1 MTWNLSGST
10 LSLMNFIHPRTTPV
24 LLTEVL
30 LNPGTNRQQIT
41 QIMFHK
47 FNTPAIFIANQ
58 AALAL
63 LFIALTTGIVLHS
76 GYSVSHA
83 VPTYQFHSFPLLD
96 LNSQVVIWLIILNI
110 CYYFTTTTEKKI
122 VQDIKE
128 KLCYVVLDYEQG
140 MANAALLSYLR
151 EIYALPDGQIITIGN
166 AIQRLYSIHLSLAC
180 LLLVL

>member
-10 LSLMNFIHPRTTPV
+10 LSTMNFIHPRTTPV

-96 LNSQVVIWLIILNI
+96 LNSQVVIWLIILNKN
-110 CYYFTTTTEKKI
+110 C
-122 VQDIKE
+122 
-128 KLCYVVLDYEQG
+128 
-140 MANAALLSYLR
+140 MAPGSGGFWCKSRALM
-151 EIYALPDGQIITIGN
+151 II
-166 AIQRLYSIHLSLAC
+166 
-180 LLLVL
+180 